1 MYGSKEIKIALRKY
15 IASTGN
21 KTIDEQSII
30 DILDKGRNRDFYA
43 SSKVIKEIR
52 QQFGVGQSIPEWLR
66 MLTFRLIYDYLSI
79 EYEKKIAYDSKEE
92 NRKKRKF
99 YKMPT
104 QISLLEALGLNK
116 KVFDRTSSWKMYS
129 PEMKLRQSRYKAL
142 SIPFTYA
149 ETETKPIYVA
159 MLHHIISESRVATD
173 TFVDVFGK
181 MGYVPAFCAEGYAK
195 KVMLTPNADLFTK
208 YYKGI
213 TDNPIKTYELIQ
225 GYGDIAKEIL
235 ESLDGLRGRDKL
247 NEFERRFYDYKAVR
261 VLCGIKEPETKKNDD
276 CSIKAPKKEDDDCDK
291 KMSEKEK
298 ADYEYA
304 ALKFC
309 DMCFNMPYWKQGS
322 IIDGEYVQRFDSQKA
337 INKVFE
343 ITLDDFLTYANALKK
358 VDCRNAD
365 DFGVVQ
371 DFLYNYD
378 NLDDIDISEQEF
390 EKIFKKL
397 NLDKKSLLYVDIPK
411 YKEYDRYDLDNY
423 SDDETALKIE
433 ENIMSFLFRYEGDWI
448 MTLKEYSLGDKKA
461 HNHYNDIIRIL
472 RTFHRKLY
480 IYKCSIEDPNISTG
494 TSFVTTINFDMLLA
508 EKFEDKY
515 HIKVYNADKGDNNA
529 QKKDKTKYRLS
540 KLSI

>member
-21 KTIDEQSII
+21 KTIDEQSVV
-30 DILDKGRNRDFYA
+30 DILDGGADRDFDKA
-43 SSKVIKEIR
+43 SQIVKEIR
-52 QQFGVGQSIPEWLR
+52 HQFRVGQSIPEWLR

-79 EYEKKIAYDSKEE
+79 EYEKKMEYDSKEE

-116 KVFDRTSSWKMYS
+116 KVFDRTSSWNMYS
-129 PEMKLRQSRYKAL
+129 PEMKLRQSKYKAL

-159 MLHHIISESRVATD
+159 MLHHIISESRIITD

-195 KVMLTPNADLFTK
+195 KVMFTPNADLFKK

-213 TDNPIKTYELIQ
+213 TDNPIKTYDLIQ
-225 GYGDIAKEIL
+225 RYGDIAKEIL
-235 ESLDGLRGRDKL
+235 GSLDGLRGRAKL
-247 NEFERRFYDYKAVR
+247 EEFERRFYDYKAVR
-261 VLCGIKEPETKKNDD
+261 VLCSIKEPETKKNDD
-276 CSIKAPKKEDDDCDK
+276 CNK
-291 KMSEKEK
+291 KMSETK
-298 ADYEYA
+298 ADDFCEYA

-343 ITLDDFLTYANALKK
+343 ITLDDFLAYANALKK

-365 DFGVVQ
+365 DFEVVQ
-371 DFLYNYD
+371 HFLYNYD

-423 SDDETALKIE
+423 SDGETALKIE

-480 IYKCSIEDPNISTG
+480 IYKCSIEDPNISTSI
-494 TSFVTTINFDMLLA
+494 SFATTINFDMLLA
-508 EKFEDKY
+508 EEFEDKY

-529 QKKDKTKYRLS
+529 QKKDKTKYKLS
-540 KLSI
+540 KQSI

>member
-1 MYGSKEIKIALRKY
+1 MYGIKEIKIALRKY

-21 KTIDEQSII
+21 KTIDEQSVI
-30 DILDKGRNRDFYA
+30 DILDKGKDRDFYS

-52 QQFGVGQSIPEWLR
+52 QQYGVGQSIPEWLR

-79 EYEKKIAYDSKEE
+79 EYEKKIEYDSKEE

-116 KVFDRTSSWKMYS
+116 KVFDKTSSWNMYS
-129 PEMKLRQSRYKAL
+129 PEIKLRQSKYKAL

-195 KVMLTPNADLFTK
+195 KVMFTPNADLFKK

-213 TDNPIKTYELIQ
+213 TDNPIKTYDLIQ
-225 GYGDIAKEIL
+225 RYGDIAKEIL
-235 ESLDGLRGRDKL
+235 GSLDGLQGRDKL
-247 NEFERRFYDYKAVR
+247 EEFERRFYDYKAVR
-261 VLCGIKEPETKKNDD
+261 VLYGIKEPETKKNDD
-276 CSIKAPKKEDDDCDK
+276 CNK
-291 KMSEKEK
+291 KMSETK
-298 ADYEYA
+298 ADDFCEYA

-322 IIDGEYVQRFDSQKA
+322 IVLIEDEEYVQRFDSQKA

-365 DFGVVQ
+365 DFGEVQ
-371 DFLYNYD
+371 HFLYNYGYL
-378 NLDDIDISEQEF
+378 NAFHMSEWKF
-390 EKIFKKL
+390 EKIFEDF

-411 YKEYDRYDLDNY
+411 YKEYDRYNLNKYFYDTTGL
-423 SDDETALKIE
+423 EME
-433 ENIMSFLFRYEGDWI
+433 ENIMKFLVTYEGDWI
-448 MTLKEYSLGDKKA
+448 MTLKEYSFNDKDA
-461 HNHYNDIIRIL
+461 HDHYNDIIKML
-472 RTFHRKLY
+472 KDSHRKLY
-480 IYKCSIEDPNISTG
+480 IYKCSIEDPNISTSI
-494 TSFVTTINFDMLLA
+494 SFATTINFDMLLA
-508 EKFEDKY
+508 EDFEDKY
-515 HIKVYNADKGDNNA
+515 HIKVYNADKGDNNV

-540 KLSI
+540 KQSI

>member
-1 MYGSKEIKIALRKY
+1 MYGIKEIKIALRKY

-21 KTIDEQSII
+21 KTIDEQSVI
-30 DILDKGRNRDFYA
+30 DILDKGKDRDFYS

-52 QQFGVGQSIPEWLR
+52 QQYGVGQSIPEWLR

-79 EYEKKIAYDSKEE
+79 EYEKKIEYDSKEE

-116 KVFDRTSSWKMYS
+116 KVFDKTSSWNMYS
-129 PEMKLRQSRYKAL
+129 PEMKLRQSKYKAL

-159 MLHHIISESRVATD
+159 MLHHIISESRIITD

-195 KVMLTPNADLFTK
+195 KVMFTPNADLFKK

-213 TDNPIKTYELIQ
+213 TDNPIKTYDLIQ
-225 GYGDIAKEIL
+225 RYGDIAKEIL
-235 ESLDGLRGRDKL
+235 GSLDGLRGKDKL
-247 NEFERRFYDYKAVR
+247 EEFERRFYDYKAVR

-343 ITLDDFLTYANALKK
+343 ITLDDFLAYANALKK

-365 DFGVVQ
+365 DFEVVQ
-371 DFLYNYD
+371 HFLYNYD
-378 NLDDIDISEQEF
+378 NLKAFHMSEWKF
-390 EKIFKKL
+390 EKIFEDI

-411 YKEYDRYDLDNY
+411 YREYDRYDSDNY
-423 SDDETALKIE
+423 SNDETALKKE
-433 ENIMSFLFRYEGDWI
+433 EIIMSLLFRYEGDWI
-448 MTLKEYSLGDKKA
+448 MTLKEYSFNDKDA
-461 HNHYNDIIRIL
+461 HDHYNDMIKML
-472 RTFHRKLY
+472 KDSHRKLY
-480 IYKCSIEDPNISTG
+480 IYKCSIEDPNISTSI
-494 TSFVTTINFDMLLA
+494 SFATTINFDMLLA
-508 EKFEDKY
+508 EDFEDKY

-540 KLSI
+540 KQSI

>member
-21 KTIDEQSII
+21 KTIDEQSVI
-30 DILDKGRNRDFYA
+30 DILDEGADRDFYS

-52 QQFGVGQSIPEWLR
+52 QQYGVGQSIPEWLR

-79 EYEKKIAYDSKEE
+79 EYEKKIEYDSKEE

-116 KVFDRTSSWKMYS
+116 KVFDKTSSWNMYS
-129 PEMKLRQSRYKAL
+129 PEMKLRQSKYKAL

-195 KVMLTPNADLFTK
+195 KVMFTPNADLFKK

-213 TDNPIKTYELIQ
+213 TDNPIKTYDLIQ
-225 GYGDIAKEIL
+225 RYGDIAKEIL
-235 ESLDGLRGRDKL
+235 GSLDGLRGRDKL
-247 NEFERRFYDYKAVR
+247 EEFERKFYYRAVR

-276 CSIKAPKKEDDDCDK
+276 CNK
-291 KMSEKEK
+291 KMSETK
-298 ADYEYA
+298 ADDFCEYA

-322 IIDGEYVQRFDSQKA
+322 IVLIEDEEYVQRFDSQKA

-365 DFGVVQ
+365 DFGEVQ
-371 DFLYNYD
+371 HFLYNYGYL
-378 NLDDIDISEQEF
+378 NAFHMSEWKF
-390 EKIFKKL
+390 EKIFEDF

-448 MTLKEYSLGDKKA
+448 MTLKEYSFNDKDA
-461 HNHYNDIIRIL
+461 HDHYNDIIKML
-472 RTFHRKLY
+472 KDSHRKLY
-480 IYKCSIEDPNISTG
+480 IYKCSIEDPNISTSI
-494 TSFVTTINFDMLLA
+494 SFATTINFDMLLA
-508 EKFEDKY
+508 EDFEDKY

-540 KLSI
+540 KQSI

>member
-1 MYGSKEIKIALRKY
+1 MYGIKEIKIALRKY

-21 KTIDEQSII
+21 KTIDEQSVI
-30 DILDKGRNRDFYA
+30 DILDKGKDRDFYS

-52 QQFGVGQSIPEWLR
+52 QQYGVGQSIPEWLR

-79 EYEKKIAYDSKEE
+79 EYEKKIEYDSKEE

-116 KVFDRTSSWKMYS
+116 KVFDKTSSWNMYS
-129 PEMKLRQSRYKAL
+129 PEMKLRQSKYKAL

-195 KVMLTPNADLFTK
+195 KVMFTPNADLFKK

-213 TDNPIKTYELIQ
+213 TDNPIKTYDLIQ
-225 GYGDIAKEIL
+225 RYGDIAKEIL
-235 ESLDGLRGRDKL
+235 GSLDGLRGRDKL
-247 NEFERRFYDYKAVR
+247 EEFERKFYYRAVR

-276 CSIKAPKKEDDDCDK
+276 CNK
-291 KMSEKEK
+291 KMSETK
-298 ADYEYA
+298 ADDFCEYA

-322 IIDGEYVQRFDSQKA
+322 IVLIEDEEYVQRFDSQKA

-365 DFGVVQ
+365 DFGEVQ
-371 DFLYNYD
+371 HFLYNYGYL
-378 NLDDIDISEQEF
+378 NAFHMSEWKF
-390 EKIFKKL
+390 EKIFEDF

-411 YKEYDRYDLDNY
+411 YKEYDRYNLNKYFYDTTGL
-423 SDDETALKIE
+423 EME
-433 ENIMSFLFRYEGDWI
+433 ENIMKFLVTYEGDWI
-448 MTLKEYSLGDKKA
+448 MTLKEYSFNDKDA
-461 HNHYNDIIRIL
+461 HDHYNDIIKML
-472 RTFHRKLY
+472 KDSHRKLY
-480 IYKCSIEDPNISTG
+480 IYKCSIEDPNISTSI
-494 TSFVTTINFDMLLA
+494 SFATTINFDMLLA
-508 EKFEDKY
+508 EDFEDKY

-540 KLSI
+540 KQSI

>member
-1 MYGSKEIKIALRKY
+1 MYDSKEIKIALRKY

-21 KTIDEQSII
+21 KTIDEQSVI
-30 DILDKGRNRDFYA
+30 DILDEGADRDFYA

-52 QQFGVGQSIPEWLR
+52 QQYGVGQSIPEWLR

-79 EYEKKIAYDSKEE
+79 EYEKKMEYDSKEE

-99 YKMPT
+99 YKMST

-116 KVFDRTSSWKMYS
+116 KVFDKTSSWNMYS
-129 PEMKLRQSRYKAL
+129 PEMKLRQSKYKAL

-149 ETETKPIYVA
+149 ETETKPMYVA
-159 MLHHIISESRVATD
+159 MLHHIISESRIITD

-195 KVMLTPNADLFTK
+195 KVMFTPNADLFKK

-213 TDNPIKTYELIQ
+213 TDNPIKTYDLIQ
-225 GYGDIAKEIL
+225 RYGDIAKEIL
-235 ESLDGLRGRDKL
+235 GSLDDLRGRDKL
-247 NEFERRFYDYKAVR
+247 EEFERRFYDYKAVR

-276 CSIKAPKKEDDDCDK
+276 CNK
-291 KMSEKEK
+291 KMSETK
-298 ADYEYA
+298 ADDFCEYA

-309 DMCFNMPYWKQGS
+309 DMCFNMPYWKHGS

-343 ITLDDFLTYANALKK
+343 ITLDDFLAYANALKK

-365 DFGVVQ
+365 DFEVVQ
-371 DFLYNYD
+371 HFLYNYD

-515 HIKVYNADKGDNNA
+515 HIKVYYGDKGENNA

-540 KLSI
+540 KQSI

>member
-129 PEMKLRQSRYKAL
+129 PEMKLRQSKYKAL

-149 ETETKPIYVA
+149 ETETKPMYVA
-159 MLHHIISESRVATD
+159 MLHHIISESRIITD

-195 KVMLTPNADLFTK
+195 KVMFTPNADLFKK

-213 TDNPIKTYELIQ
+213 TDNPIKTYDLIQ
-225 GYGDIAKEIL
+225 RYGDIAKEIL
-235 ESLDGLRGRDKL
+235 GSLDDLRGRDKL
-247 NEFERRFYDYKAVR
+247 EEFERRFYDYKAVR

-276 CSIKAPKKEDDDCDK
+276 CNK
-291 KMSEKEK
+291 KMSETK
-298 ADYEYA
+298 ADDFCEYA

-309 DMCFNMPYWKQGS
+309 DMCFNMPYWKHGS

-343 ITLDDFLTYANALKK
+343 ITLDDFLAYANALKK

-365 DFGVVQ
+365 DFEVVQ
-371 DFLYNYD
+371 HFLYNYD

-515 HIKVYNADKGDNNA
+515 HIKVYYGDKGENNA

-540 KLSI
+540 KQSI